1 MPSGIPVRTVKSF
14 LTKIPSVFTG
24 TVRHKSF
31 RRISHLAL
39 SSKSYLWYVFIYFQ
53 DLIQWLLN
61 NLDLSDQNEALQLA
75 NRMAE
80 CGYFFPIDDGHV
92 LQVKNDGTY
101 YRFQVSALL
110 SKYSM
115 FEIQV
120 QKEKNLDQHQTR
132 ISNVGFVT
140 TSFIENV
147 P

>member
-1 MPSGIPVRTVKSF
+1 M
-14 LTKIPSVFTG
+14 FTG

-120 QKEKNLDQHQTR
+120 QKENDLISIFRRLTTGRRRVGLQRTR
-132 ISNVGFVT
+132 IMQCTFASARCRISRGSN
-140 TSFIENV
+140 
-147 P
+147 